1 MKKEINHLHFILEI
15 KKYFKK
21 FKKLY
26 IFKIK
31 QILKKIKSKKSIK
44 KKYKCQF
51 LKNQYILVKPIPKI
65 CHQ

>member
-44 KKYKCQF
+44 KNINVSF
-51 LKNQYILVKPIPKI
+51 
-65 CHQ
+65 